1 MEHTHR
7 FLVSYHYMRGPSL
20 PEFLD
25 KHFGPERATLDLF
38 IDSGA
43 FSAMTQGAQLDVHE
57 YGRYLRDS
65 HQLVSVVA
73 NLDVIGSDRASAEAT
88 WRNWRTLRDTYGV
101 PALPVVHVG
110 EPFEFFDRY
119 LEAGQDYIA
128 IGGLVGKSWPKVLPW
143 VVQAFR
149 HVGANA
155 VFHGFGLT
163 SERPVAD
170 LPWYS
175 VDSTSWIGAVRYGRL
190 MLHDGRRLRTFVVS
204 DRVQGAPNTSRTLE
218 FNRLA
223 RAHGFEP
230 EALRSPDGRLDND
243 TLTRA
248 SLEAWWRLE
257 QQQRARHGLK
267 ARPAHPD
274 APLGLRLYLA
284 CSSWPVLKA
293 ARSHQPGRTTP

>member
-1 MEHTHR
+1 MGPPRR
-7 FLVSYHYMRGPSL
+7 FLLSYHYARRGSL

-25 KHFGPERATLDLF
+25 SVFGPDLTGLDLF
-38 IDSGA
+38 LDSGA
-43 FSAMTQGAQLDVHE
+43 FSAMTKGARIDVHE
-57 YGRYLRDS
+57 YGRYLRD
-65 HQLVSVVA
+65 HHHLLSVCA
-73 NLDVIGSDRASAEAT
+73 NLDVIGTDAASAEAT

-119 LEAGQDYIA
+119 LDAGEDYIA
-128 IGGLVGKSWPKVLPW
+128 IGGLVGKTWSKVLPW

-163 SERPVAD
+163 SERPISD

-175 VDSTSWIGAVRYGRL
+175 VDSTSWLGMRYGRV
-190 MLHDGRRLRTFVVS
+190 MLHNGRRLQTFIVS
-204 DRVQGAPNTSRTLE
+204 DRVPGIANTSRTLE

-230 EALRSPDGRLDND
+230 ESLRNPAGAIDNVAL
-243 TLTRA
+243 TVA

-257 QQQRARHGLK
+257 RHQRERHGPQT
-267 ARPAHPD
+267 RPAHPD
-274 APLGLRLYLA
+274 APHGLRLYLA
-284 CSSWPVLKA
+284 CSSWPTLRA
-293 ARSHQPGRTTP
+293 AHAHQPGRITQ